1 MQILSSM
8 GPWVMLSY
16 LDKIIMLDKVEYS
29 GKQKIYGVRKWS
41 WKKEFQH
48 SFGKRSNP
56 GAQISGSIKT
66 DTAEIQIR
74 ERQEVKARGVHLGSG
89 PPSTYFRKSPGSLC
103 WSQNIHYPAEMP
115 GHYVQKQKL
124 QSRREGGQNEQIREK
139 KLARKKYKELRNM
152 IGNEILLGKGENTT
166 PGVTHAENREG
177 QLPQRCRP
185 APIWAAS
192 GSS

>member
-1 MQILSSM
+1 
-8 GPWVMLSY
+8 
-16 LDKIIMLDKVEYS
+16 
-29 GKQKIYGVRKWS
+29 
-41 WKKEFQH
+41 
-48 SFGKRSNP
+48 
-56 GAQISGSIKT
+56 
-66 DTAEIQIR
+66 
-74 ERQEVKARGVHLGSG
+74 
-89 PPSTYFRKSPGSLC
+89 
-103 WSQNIHYPAEMP
+103 MP

-185 APIWAAS
+185 API
-192 GSS
+192 